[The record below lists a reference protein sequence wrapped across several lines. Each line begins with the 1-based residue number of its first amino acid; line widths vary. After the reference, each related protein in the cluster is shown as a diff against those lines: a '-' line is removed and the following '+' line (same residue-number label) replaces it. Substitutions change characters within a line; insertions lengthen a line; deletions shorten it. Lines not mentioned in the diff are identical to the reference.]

1 MSFNFGS
8 PAGGAA
14 GAGGFS
20 FGAPKPTTAAAPAFG
35 APAAAAAAAPS
46 AGFSFGA
53 PKTTA
58 GTKTI
63 RNKKSV
69 PVRKLRMQSIK
80 SIQSLPDL
88 FLTFGS

>member
-35 APAAAAAAAPS
+35 APAAAAAAPS